1 MGRKLE
7 RSAKERIGMSEQTA
21 EPMTGESLYALVVD
35 KWGFSYDL
43 QLRRFKGKIFLQV
56 MWRYLE
62 QVSFPMTED
71 EYFENLDAIAVHLN
85 EWGVAGA
92 VAKYIDETRQKP
104 RQGKV
109 VSIPLDLGD
118 RASEWILP
126 L

>member
-1 MGRKLE
+1 
-7 RSAKERIGMSEQTA
+7 MSDQTA
-21 EPMTGESLYALVVD
+21 DPMTGDSLYNLIVD

-85 EWGVAGA
+85 EWGVASA
-92 VAKYIDETRQKP
+92 VMQFIDETRQKP
-104 RQGKV
+104 RQGKA
-109 VSIPLDLGD
+109 VSIPIDLGD